1 MGWRSKKWMSN
12 EEVKV
17 FMERT
22 KKGKPMGTD
31 GSE

>member
-17 FMERT
+17 FG
-22 KKGKPMGTD
+22 GKNEEGKAN
-31 GSE
+31 GNGWE